1 MTGLK
6 GSELKAKI
14 SRGEKVF
21 GTWLSITDPAVARMY
36 TQLGFDFLLIDM
48 EHSVINPETLQT
60 MLMMFSDTPV
70 CPIVRV
76 PWHEP
81 NWSKWALDAGAEGI
95 IFPNVTSAEQAK
107 RLVAQCKY
115 PPQGERGFFP
125 KCASNFL
132 MDMPEYLD
140 GINDRIQ
147 VWMQIE
153 SVEGL
158 RNMEEIVKVPG
169 LDTVLIGPADLS
181 FSLGIGNQYENP
193 IFDHALEEIFS
204 KAHKAGIPVAY
215 HMYEI
220 SEKALAKGKEASLF
234 SFGFDIVFARLGA
247 LQALNNVR
255 TGLEKM

>member
-1 MTGLK
+1 
-6 GSELKAKI
+6 
-14 SRGEKVF
+14 
-21 GTWLSITDPAVARMY
+21 MY

-60 MLMMFSDTPV
+60 MLMLFSDTRV

-81 NWSKWALDAGAEGI
+81 HWAKWALDAGAEGI
-95 IFPNVTSAEQAK
+95 IFPNVTSAEEAK
-107 RLVAQCKY
+107 QLVAQCKY

-125 KCASNFL
+125 KSASNFL
-132 MDMPEYLD
+132 LNLPEYLD
-140 GINDRIQ
+140 GINERIM

-153 SVEGL
+153 SVAGL
-158 RNMEEIVKVPG
+158 KNMEEIVQVLG

-193 IFDHALEEIFS
+193 IFNQALEQIFE
-204 KAHKAGIPVAY
+204 KAHAAGMPVAY

-220 SEKALAKGKEASLF
+220 SEKALEKGKQASLY
-234 SFGFDIVFARLGA
+234 SFGFDIIFARLGA
-247 LQALNNVR
+247 VQALENVR
-255 TGLEKM
+255 NGLRKK

>member
-14 SRGEKVF
+14 SRGEKVL
-21 GTWLSITDPAVARMY
+21 GTWLCITDPAVARMF

-48 EHSVINPETLQT
+48 EHSVINQQTLQT
-60 MLMMFSDTPV
+60 MLMLFADTPT

-95 IFPNVTSAEQAK
+95 LFPNVTSAEQAK
-107 RLVAQCKY
+107 QLVAQCKY
-115 PPQGERGFFP
+115 PPLGERGFFP
-125 KCASNFL
+125 KSASNFM
-132 MDMPEYLD
+132 MDLPGYMD
-140 GINDRIQ
+140 GINERIQ

-153 SVEGL
+153 SVEGI
-158 RNMEEIVKVPG
+158 RNMDEIVKVHG
-169 LDTVLIGPADLS
+169 LDSVLIGPADLS
-181 FSLGIGNQYENP
+181 FSLGVGNQYDSP
-193 IFDHALEEIFS
+193 VFDHALEEIFS
-204 KAHKAGIPVAY
+204 KARQAGIPVAY

-220 SEKALAKGKEASLF
+220 SEKALAKGKDANLF
-234 SFGFDIVFARLGA
+234 SFGFDILFAQSGA
-247 LQALNNVR
+247 KQALDKVR

>member
-1 MTGLK
+1 M
-6 GSELKAKI
+6 
-14 SRGEKVF
+14 F
-21 GTWLSITDPAVARMY
+21 
-36 TQLGFDFLLIDM
+36 TQLGFDFIMIDM
-48 EHSVINPETLQT
+48 EHSVIDPHDLQT
-60 MLMMFSDTPV
+60 MLLTFADTPT

-115 PPQGERGFFP
+115 PPQGERGYFP
-125 KCASNFL
+125 KCASNFM
-132 MDMPEYLD
+132 MDIDEYMD
-140 GINDRIQ
+140 GINERIQ

-158 RNMEEIVKVPG
+158 KNMEEIIRVPG

-181 FSLGIGNQYENP
+181 FSLGVGNQYENP
-193 IFDHALEEIFS
+193 VFDHAIEEIFS
-204 KAHKAGIPVAY
+204 KAREARMPVAY

-234 SFGFDIVFARLGA
+234 SFGFDILFAQAGA
-247 LQALNNVR
+247 LQALKTVR
-255 TGLEKM
+255 SGLEKK